1 VAAESG
7 RRAASFAAL
16 ARRFGLTLLAGAA
29 AATAATTALADAGPS
44 AADLKAA
51 RDLFADAV
59 KDEDAGRWSDALDKL
74 HQVAGV
80 KLTPGIRY
88 HLALCEEH
96 LGHLV
101 SALDLFAAAQ
111 VQARGEGA
119 RDVLRLVGKHLDDLG
134 PRVPRLTVRV
144 LPADATPT
152 VKLDGN
158 PLPTSSVGTP
168 IPVDPGTHRLEA
180 SAEPRSPAVATVT
193 LQERDVTSIDLKLG
207 EAPAAAPLAT
217 PGPATT
223 PSPPSTATP
232 ALATTTTQPT
242 PPGPTEP
249 SSAAS
254 PGGSTRTGAILV
266 TSGAVLLAASGAL
279 AFELAGNAVTTG
291 EQQCAAQRGP
301 CDAQRNT
308 VRAWDFTAAGAW
320 IGAAAVGTVAVLMW
334 MHPQTSTSE
343 PTHARLFVGPTSAGV
358 WGQF

>member
-1 VAAESG
+1 MAA
-7 RRAASFAAL
+7 
-16 ARRFGLTLLAGAA
+16 AA
-29 AATAATTALADAGPS
+29 AATPALADAGPS

-74 HQVAGV
+74 HHVAGV

-111 VQARGEGA
+111 VQARDEGA

-134 PRVPRLTVRV
+134 PRVPRLTLRV
-144 LPADATPT
+144 LPADAAAT

-168 IPVDPGTHRLEA
+168 VPVDPGTHRLEA

-207 EAPAAAPLAT
+207 EVPVAAPLAT
-217 PGPATT
+217 PGPGTT
-223 PSPPSTATP
+223 TSAPPAPTP
-232 ALATTTTQPT
+232 ALATTTTQAAA
-242 PPGPTEP
+242 PTEP
-249 SSAAS
+249 APAGS
-254 PGGSTRTGAILV
+254 PGGNTRTGAILV

-301 CDAQRNT
+301 CDAERNT

-320 IGAAAVGTVAVLMW
+320 IGAAAVGTIAVLMW
-334 MHPQTSTSE
+334 MQPQTSTSE
-343 PTHARLFVGPTSAGV
+343 PTHARVFVGPGSAGV